1 MSNLSPFF
9 KIKSDFIKRK
19 ILSKLQN
26 EKKMEIIRYCKK
38 IQAMIGL
45 SISNYK
51 EFNKKIKI
59 EIEYENY
66 VNEEIIIIFI
76 VIL

>member
-45 SISNYK
+45 NIL
-51 EFNKKIKI
+51 IK
-59 EIEYENY
+59 
-66 VNEEIIIIFI
+66 
-76 VIL
+76 L

>member
-26 EKKMEIIRYCKK
+26 EKKMEIIRYCIK
-38 IQAMIGL
+38 ILAMIGL
-45 SISNYK
+45 STQI
-51 EFNKKIKI
+51 IK
-59 EIEYENY
+59 N
-66 VNEEIIIIFI
+66 
-76 VIL
+76 